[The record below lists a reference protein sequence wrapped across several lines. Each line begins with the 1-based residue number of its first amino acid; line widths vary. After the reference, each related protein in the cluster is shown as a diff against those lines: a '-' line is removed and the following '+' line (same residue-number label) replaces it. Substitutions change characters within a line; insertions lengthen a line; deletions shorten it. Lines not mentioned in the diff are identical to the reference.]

1 MLHIAI
7 CDDEIHMLGK
17 LKKMVH
23 DFFKVHKIDIT
34 VAAFTCGEKL
44 LEYGKKIDILFL
56 DIQMKNMD
64 GIETAK
70 ILRKSGF
77 SGFLIFVTILKETVF
92 QAFEVQ
98 AFDYLIKPV
107 EDYHFNKIMQRLLE
121 HIENAKEKNLLI
133 RIGYENMLI
142 PFDDI
147 VFCEVIGR
155 KIYLHLL
162 SGEVIDYYEKLEN
175 LEIKLGRYFYKC
187 HRSYLIN
194 MKYLRSYKNGMAVMS
209 TGKNIPVSRLRAKEF
224 SEVILQYMKEWGK

>member
-1 MLHIAI
+1 MIYIAI
-7 CDDEIHMLGK
+7 CDDESYMRDN
-17 LKKMVH
+17 LKNLVLA
-23 DFFKVHKIDIT
+23 FFAENKIKIKVIS
-34 VAAFTCGEKL
+34 FTCGERL
-44 LEYGKKIDILFL
+44 LEYGNKIDILFL
-56 DIQMKNMD
+56 DIQMKSMD

-77 SGFLIFVTILKETVF
+77 KGVLIFVTILREKVF

-98 AFDYLIKPV
+98 AFDYLIKPFD
-107 EDYHFNKIMQRLLE
+107 EYYFNKIMKRLLE
-121 HIENAKEKNLLI
+121 NMENAKEKSLLI

-142 PFDDI
+142 PFDEI
-147 VFCEVIGR
+147 VYCEVIGR

-162 SGEVIDYYEKLEN
+162 SSEVIDYYDKLEN

-209 TGKNIPVSRLRAKEF
+209 TGKSIPVSRLRGKEF
-224 SEVILQYMKEWGK
+224 SSVILQYMREWSK

>member
-133 RIGYENMLI
+133 RI
-142 PFDDI
+142 
-147 VFCEVIGR
+147 
-155 KIYLHLL
+155 
-162 SGEVIDYYEKLEN
+162 
-175 LEIKLGRYFYKC
+175 
-187 HRSYLIN
+187 
-194 MKYLRSYKNGMAVMS
+194 
-209 TGKNIPVSRLRAKEF
+209 
-224 SEVILQYMKEWGK
+224 